1 MKVLIVD
8 DSKVVRD
15 RLVSM
20 LSELEDIEVVGQ
32 AVDAFSA
39 IDAIPSLNPDVVIL
53 DIYMSGSAT
62 GMYVLDRIRREPN
75 PPIVIMLTNYSY
87 EQYRKRLL
95 DAGAAFFFDKSTEFE
110 RIPEVL
116 KHLLSKIR
124 PFPDRD

>member
-95 DAGAAFFFDKSTEFE
+95 TLAQPSSSTNPRSLKGFPKS
-110 RIPEVL
+110 
-116 KHLLSKIR
+116 
-124 PFPDRD
+124 

>member
-1 MKVLIVD
+1 
-8 DSKVVRD
+8 
-15 RLVSM
+15 
-20 LSELEDIEVVGQ
+20 
-32 AVDAFSA
+32 
-39 IDAIPSLNPDVVIL
+39 
-53 DIYMSGSAT
+53 MSGSAT